1 MYAIALYKKV
11 TFLGYSKMLK
21 HEQRMNM
28 NYFRF
33 SSQKQVN
40 LPASSDTKTAARA
53 AAPVNRAERQSK
65 RTPSQR
71 RLAKTIM
78 YD

>member
-1 MYAIALYKKV
+1 
-11 TFLGYSKMLK
+11 
-21 HEQRMNM
+21 MNM
-28 NYFRF
+28 NYLRF